1 MEEKITITAISG
13 WAVPETWFASQIQE
27 AFPNS
32 KVQVVYPDNPED
44 EDEARNILGCSPSQL
59 YIGYSLGSLWLLK
72 HQNFLSQNCHKAI
85 IAPILAFL
93 NTRQLGGKTS
103 VAQLKY
109 LIKILNSDSNKTDVL
124 RDFFFHADL
133 PYPESQIKDIP
144 ERSILI
150 KGLKFLE
157 NNSVTGKET
166 NDFLSIIG
174 ENDTF
179 LDAGVLRGHIPH
191 LEIVKGA
198 GHSPGPLLK
207 QLANSLANKTHF
219 S

>member
-1 MEEKITITAISG
+1 MEEKLTITAISG
-13 WAVPETWFASQIQE
+13 WAVPETWFAEQIKE

-32 KVQVVYPDNPED
+32 EVRVVYPENPEN
-44 EDEARNILGCSPSQL
+44 EEEAQNILSRLPAQL

-72 HQNFLSQNCHKAI
+72 HQDHLPSNSQKAI
-85 IAPILAFL
+85 LAPILAFL
-93 NTRQLGGKTS
+93 NTGQLGGKTS
-103 VAQLKY
+103 ETQLKY
-109 LIKILNSDSNKTDVL
+109 LIKILSRDSNKTDVL

-133 PYPESQIKDIP
+133 PYPESQIKEIP
-144 ERSILI
+144 SRNILI

-179 LDAGVLRGHIPH
+179 LDAGVLRDHIPD
-191 LEIVKGA
+191 LEIVKDA
-198 GHSPGPLLK
+198 GHSPNPLLK
-207 QLANSLANKTHF
+207 QLAKRILS
-219 S
+219 

>member
-1 MEEKITITAISG
+1 MEEKLTITAISG
-13 WAVPETWFASQIQE
+13 WAVPETWLAEQIKE
-27 AFPNS
+27 AFPS
-32 KVQVVYPDNPED
+32 AEVHVVYPKNPEN
-44 EDEARNILGCSPSQL
+44 EEEAQNILSRLPAKL

-72 HQNFLSQNCHKAI
+72 HQEHLPTNCQKAI
-85 IAPILAFL
+85 LAPILAFL
-93 NTRQLGGKTS
+93 NTGRLGGKTS
-103 VAQLKY
+103 ETQLKY
-109 LIKILNSDSNKTDVL
+109 LIKILSRNSNKTDVL

-133 PYPESQIKDIP
+133 PYPENQIKEIP
-144 ERSILI
+144 GRKILI

-191 LEIVKGA
+191 LEIVEDA
-198 GHSPGPLLK
+198 GHSPIPLLK
-207 QLANSLANKTHF
+207 QLAKKMPHS
-219 S
+219 